1 MEGQRTT
8 TAVARG
14 RGDGVI
20 DGFWMVR
27 CTADNLDCVPC
38 APKVQ
43 RESSSASTTLSP
55 LHLR

>member
-14 RGDGVI
+14 HGNGVI
-20 DGFWMVR
+20 DGLWMAR
-27 CTADNLDCVPC
+27 CTADNLDCVAC

-55 LHLR
+55 LQLR